1 MRFLLGAL
9 LICATLFSQDFESDF
24 SKEFSDTNS
33 ADTFKSYNVFMTNVN
48 DKFYTYLLNPVA
60 KGYEE
65 VVAKDIRTG
74 ISNMFH
80 NIQFPI
86 SFVNNILQLKFK
98 NSFTELSRFCI
109 NTTLG
114 FVGFAD
120 VAKTQFHIEAKREDF
135 GQTLGFYGFNNTP
148 YIVLPI
154 LGPSNFRDIV
164 GLGGDYFA
172 SPLSYIKGRGNLMDN
187 DEESLYIVG
196 FKTLNEHSFNYKVYE
211 DLKKDSLSLYIL
223 LRNAYEQRRNQQIKE

>member
-1 MRFLLGAL
+1 MRFLLSIL
-9 LICATLFSQDFESDF
+9 LIYSTLFSQDFESEF
-24 SKEFSDTNS
+24 SNEFSDS
-33 ADTFKSYNVFMTNVN
+33 KSPDTFKTYNVFMTNVN

-60 KGYEE
+60 KGYAT

-74 ISNMFH
+74 ISNIFQ
-80 NIQFPI
+80 NIRFPI

-120 VAKTQFHIEAKREDF
+120 VAKTQFHIEPKREDF
-135 GQTLGFYGFNNTP
+135 GQTLGFYGLNNTP
-148 YIVLPI
+148 HIVLPL
-154 LGPSNFRDIV
+154 LGPSNFRDIL

-172 SPLSYIKGRGNLMDN
+172 DPLAYVENRGNLLDDN
-187 DEESLYIVG
+187 EESLYVG
-196 FKTLNEHSFNYKVYE
+196 SFGMINEHSFNYKVYE
-211 DLKKDSLSLYIL
+211 DLKKDSLNLYIL
-223 LRNAYEQRRNQQIKE
+223 LKDAYEQRRNQQIKE